1 MLLASLRPSDLV
13 LVIAFGVMAIAL
25 ESRTRVDLGV
35 IRVAERT
42 VEKTEAGLITCPLR
56 KPDFATVMQAAV
68 LGDGALIV
76 EQQTRTKVRHIKDC

>member
-1 MLLASLRPSDLV
+1 MRLAGLRPIDLV
-13 LVIAFGVMAIAL
+13 LVIVLAVMAVAL

-35 IRVAERT
+35 IRGAERAA
-42 VEKTEAGLITCPLR
+42 ERPEAGLITCPLR